1 MGKKLNEMQ
10 DEVEPSFKETRVQSI
25 TGDPFSPG
33 ISGEPH
39 LTFTQCESCSN
50 IKKKREIF

>member
-1 MGKKLNEMQ
+1 MEKKLNEMQ